1 MSDPYAAFSAPVSGY
16 DAISKPASKSGRKSV
31 AFTNPFENFMEPV
44 SGAVRNVADKYRTMS
59 EDTMRG
65 VKEQKARASEV
76 GNLRAAFEQAT
87 RGGKSAGPSIMD
99 LASVPA
105 SLIAGAQNIVTK
117 PAAQALVNMGV
128 TPYANNSPLDQI
140 KSMFGKNGPAYKTQ
154 GDEAVNSLNASITAA
169 MAGGM
174 PARGARPPA
183 PIAPARPAR
192 NAAIE
197 NLIRG
202 IPPQQLQARGAEMS
216 AAGINPRLI
225 DVLPDQALGRVRAAA
240 TRQTPARAEMVRATE
255 QARINL
261 PERVSEQVRRNVS
274 RTPTALEET
283 VARLRQQR
291 GKQATADYGPA
302 YATPVNPTDEITNAL
317 QSNSGR
323 SAINDALLVAREDMA
338 TPANEI
344 ADLERLLQATQG
356 AEGPLPA
363 VSARVLDRIQIA
375 MRQAAENVSGYGPGA
390 NRPLAGA
397 IGGRRAVIN
406 QALDQVPEIAPARQA
421 YREAS
426 RGIDAVEAAP
436 GAITAGGAEDIRNL
450 TQGLTPQQ
458 LQPAR
463 DVLAQSMISRGGES
477 LSSARGLLDRVA
489 YSPEMQGRVASYT
502 GPQPAQNLAT
512 GARLELERLQN
523 IQRASPRVGSETATN
538 ASDIAEGAGRVI
550 DAGRKLARG
559 DVIGLGI
566 DWLRSRGINDA
577 TAQAMVETVLDP
589 NGLSRTVDYIRARQG
604 PNAAVQFLRQR
615 QQLIQSVPTLQLT
628 AQGAANASVPQLF
641 SGVAAQEEQPQ

>member
-1 MSDPYAAFSAPVSGY
+1 MSDPYAAFSKPVTNY
-16 DAISKPASKSGRKSV
+16 DAISKPVSKGV
-31 AFTNPFENFMEPV
+31 TPTNIGQNFMEPI
-44 SGAVRNVADKYRTMS
+44 SGAVRNVADKYRAMSDETMAAA
-59 EDTMRG
+59 R
-65 VKEQKARASEV
+65 EQKARASEV
-76 GNLRAAFEQAT
+76 GGLRAAYEQAT
-87 RGGKSAGPSIMD
+87 RGRRNSGPSILD
-99 LASVPA
+99 LASVAA
-105 SLIAGAQNIVTK
+105 SPLAGAQNILTK
-117 PAAQALVNMGV
+117 PAAQTLVNMGV
-128 TPYANNSPLDQI
+128 TPYANNSPIDQL
-140 KSMFGKNGPAYKTQ
+140 KSMFGKGGPAYKAQ
-154 GDEAVNSLNASITAA
+154 GDEAVNSLNASLTAA

-183 PIAPARPAR
+183 PLAPARPAR

-202 IPPQQLQARGAEMS
+202 IPPQQLQARAAEMN

-283 VARLRQQR
+283 VNRLRQQR
-291 GKQATADYGPA
+291 GTEATTNYGPA

-323 SAINDALLVAREDMA
+323 SAINDALMVAREDMA

-344 ADLERLLQATQG
+344 ADLQRLLQATQG

-397 IGGRRAVIN
+397 IGGRRTVIN
-406 QALDQVPEIAPARQA
+406 QALDQVPQLGPARQA

-436 GAITAGGAEDIRNL
+436 GVLTPGGAENIRDL
-450 TQGLTPQQ
+450 TQGLNPQQ

-477 LSSARGLLDRVA
+477 LSSARSLLDRMA

-502 GPQPAQNLAT
+502 GPQSAQGLAT

-538 ASDIAEGAGRVI
+538 ASDIAEGAGRIVE
-550 DAGRKLARG
+550 AGKKLARV

-604 PNAAVQFLRQR
+604 PSAAVQFLRQR

-628 AQGAANASVPQLF
+628 AQGAANASVPQVF
-641 SGVAAQEEQPQ
+641 SGVAAQEDRPK